1 MKIMAFVGSPRKGS
15 NVDTLINAVIKGA
28 RSRTK
33 VAVEKVYLYKVNIEY
48 CNGCMICT
56 PLKGCKDCPIKDDM
70 VDIYQRMQEADGF
83 IFGTPNH
90 VHTMSAAMTNLFA
103 RMQALLKMDVTKN
116 EAGEIVNATARPLV
130 AGKKA
135 AIVVSQGD
143 FSPSASA
150 LLLRILDSNVKDFHM
165 KKVGE
170 VFSTGN
176 LRRAQVKNNAR
187 DLNKAFETGVRMAQM

>member
-28 RSRTK
+28 RSKTK
-33 VAVEKVYLYKVNIEY
+33 VEVEKVYLYKANIEY

-56 PLKGCKDCPIKDDM
+56 PLKGCKDCPLKDDM
-70 VDIYQRMQEADGF
+70 VEIYKRMQEADGF

-90 VHTMSAAMTNLFA
+90 VHTMTAAMTNLFA

-116 EAGEIVNATARPLV
+116 EAGEIVNAIARPLV

-176 LRRAQVKNNAR
+176 LRRAQVKNNAH
-187 DLNKAFETGVRMAQM
+187 DLNKAFETGVRLAQM